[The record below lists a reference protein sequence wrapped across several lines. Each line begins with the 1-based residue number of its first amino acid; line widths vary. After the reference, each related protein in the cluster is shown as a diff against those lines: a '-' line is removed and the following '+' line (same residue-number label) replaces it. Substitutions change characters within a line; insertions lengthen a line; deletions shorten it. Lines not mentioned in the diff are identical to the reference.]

1 MSEFDKPMYFG
12 ATASTF
18 EKARQLR
25 ANITPEET
33 ILWERLK
40 GKQICNVR
48 FRRQHPINKYIV
60 DFYCHEA
67 KLVIEL
73 DGKIHLKRKGY
84 DKDRTRILNEL
95 NLDVIRFSNEK
106 IHSNI
111 EEVLRKVT
119 LKVNKRM

>member
-111 EEVLRKVT
+111 EEVLRKIT

>member
-1 MSEFDKPMYFG
+1 MYFG

-25 ANITPEET
+25 KNMTPDEA

-111 EEVLRKVT
+111 EEVLRKIT